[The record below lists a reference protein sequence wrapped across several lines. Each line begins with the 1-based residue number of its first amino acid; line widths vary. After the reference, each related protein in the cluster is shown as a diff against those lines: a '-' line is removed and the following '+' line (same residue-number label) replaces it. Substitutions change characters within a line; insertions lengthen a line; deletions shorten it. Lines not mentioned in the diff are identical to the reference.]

1 MGGAVSGASVSGAW
15 FRWNRAH
22 GMAICSECEADIDVD
37 EFDVGRGDPLSCFE
51 CGASLMVSGLS
62 PIALALADE
71 ESASDVDDLADEN
84 RDDDGNGPG
93 Q

>member
-1 MGGAVSGASVSGAW
+1 
-15 FRWNRAH
+15 
-22 GMAICSECEADIDVD
+22 MALCSECEADIDVD
-37 EFDVGRGDPLSCFE
+37 EFDVDRGDQLSCFE
-51 CGASLMVSGLS
+51 SGASLMVSGLS

-71 ESASDVDDLADEN
+71 ESASEVDELADEN